1 MLFNIWVTTACN
13 MRCKYCYE
21 NSTDIKKMNLFL
33 DIKTAE
39 KMVDFVIEYM
49 QKRDKKEYL
58 IVNFHGGE
66 PLLNFS
72 IIKDIERMIR
82 ENFDNK
88 RILFGITT
96 NALLLENNEII
107 KFLADNFEYSLS
119 ISIDGTKKIHD
130 FNRVDSNQK
139 GTYDRVEMY
148 LKQLLTMNAKVR
160 ARMTITP
167 ETIDCMEES
176 IDHLYNLGLRT
187 IVPVLDVFN
196 QGWTQENFDSYTHQL
211 VNLKNKYGEYK
222 DVSIGPLKEID
233 NRQLNGECNPLDEAI
248 NICSDGLIYPC
259 TYSVGMEDFVIGSVF
274 EGLYIKKIDKILA
287 HNKEKNSVC
296 SGCNNYKFCKGTRCK
311 IINKILMGDY
321 NTPSP
326 VWCCIENSHIR
337 AERSFKCNTQN

>member
-167 ETIDCMEES
+167 ETIDCM
-176 IDHLYNLGLRT
+176 
-187 IVPVLDVFN
+187 
-196 QGWTQENFDSYTHQL
+196 
-211 VNLKNKYGEYK
+211 
-222 DVSIGPLKEID
+222 
-233 NRQLNGECNPLDEAI
+233 
-248 NICSDGLIYPC
+248 
-259 TYSVGMEDFVIGSVF
+259 
-274 EGLYIKKIDKILA
+274 
-287 HNKEKNSVC
+287 
-296 SGCNNYKFCKGTRCK
+296 
-311 IINKILMGDY
+311 
-321 NTPSP
+321 
-326 VWCCIENSHIR
+326 
-337 AERSFKCNTQN
+337 